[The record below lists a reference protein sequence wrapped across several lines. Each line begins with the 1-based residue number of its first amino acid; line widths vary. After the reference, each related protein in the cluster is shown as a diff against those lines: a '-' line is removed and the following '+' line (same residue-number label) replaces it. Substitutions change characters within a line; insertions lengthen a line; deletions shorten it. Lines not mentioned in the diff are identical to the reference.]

1 MHRKML
7 PETPGPLSFTLQPFA
22 PFGIHRESPTTHEG
36 VLTIM
41 TFAGLDLHKKEVEA
55 VVLDQDGHILHRC
68 RFAATRAAL
77 ETFAETR
84 LAPDSSTVAVEAT
97 TNTWPVV
104 AILRPFV
111 HKVVVS
117 NPLRTKAIA
126 CAKIK
131 TDKVDALALA
141 QLVRTGYLPAVWIPD
156 DETGLMRRRSTERA
170 MLSADR
176 TRIKNRIHSVL
187 HQRLMEAPSG
197 DLFSR
202 RNLDWLK
209 TLPLDA
215 FGRDSLDRHLRQ
227 LDRVDQELAALT
239 AQIAVHAHRTPAV
252 KLLMTLPGVD
262 FTVAETILGALGDFS
277 RFATPDKAASYL
289 GLVPSTRQSGDHCY
303 HGPITKQGARHA
315 RWLLVQAAQHAAL
328 HPGPIGAFFRRIA
341 KKKNRNVAVVAVAHK
356 LVVLAWH
363 MLKNNEPYRY
373 AQPKTLQAKLSRLRI
388 LATGQK
394 RKGGIVKGQPRPP
407 QYGKGRT
414 KAVPA
419 LDDLY
424 KNEGLP
430 PLSRQ
435 LKPGEQAM
443 LEKQGTAAY
452 AAAVRLPRRTPRGG
466 QPAA

>member
-1 MHRKML
+1 
-7 PETPGPLSFTLQPFA
+7 
-22 PFGIHRESPTTHEG
+22 
-36 VLTIM
+36 M

-55 VVLDQDGHILHRC
+55 ALVDDQGNILHRS
-68 RFAATRAAL
+68 RFPATRQAL
-77 ETFAETR
+77 EAFAKAH
-84 LAPDSSTVAVEAT
+84 LADAVSVAVEAT
-97 TNTWPVV
+97 TNTWPVA
-104 AILRPFV
+104 AILQPLV

-126 CAKIK
+126 SAKIK

-141 QLVRTGYLPAVWIPD
+141 QLVRTGYLPEVWIPD
-156 DETGLMRRRSTERA
+156 EGTRLMRQRSTERA
-170 MLSADR
+170 MLTADR

-187 HQRLMEAPSG
+187 HQRLIEAPSG

-202 RNLDWLK
+202 TNLDWLK
-209 TLPLDA
+209 DLPLDP

-227 LDRVDQELAALT
+227 LERVEGEIAALT
-239 AQIAVHAHRTPAV
+239 EQIAVHAHKTPQV

-262 FTVAETILGALGDFS
+262 FTVAETILAALGDTS
-277 RFATPDKAASYL
+277 RFETPDKAASYL

-363 MLKNNEPYRY
+363 MLNNNEPYRY

-388 LATGQK
+388 LATKQK
-394 RKGGIVKGQPRPP
+394 RKGGLVKGQPRPA
-407 QYGKGRT
+407 QYGNGRT
-414 KAVPA
+414 KAVPG

-424 KNEGLP
+424 AAEGLP
-430 PLSRQ
+430 PLSIQ
-435 LKPGEQAM
+435 VKPGERAM
-443 LEKQGTAAY
+443 LESQGLTAHAV
-452 AAAVRLPRRTPRGG
+452 AVRLPKRVARGVKPR
-466 QPAA
+466 A

>member
-1 MHRKML
+1 
-7 PETPGPLSFTLQPFA
+7 
-22 PFGIHRESPTTHEG
+22 
-36 VLTIM
+36 M

-55 VVLDQDGHILHRC
+55 VLLDDDGRILHRS
-68 RFAATRAAL
+68 RFPATRAAL
-77 ETFAETR
+77 ETFAQTHFS
-84 LAPDSSTVAVEAT
+84 PDSTVAAVEAT
-97 TNTWPVV
+97 TNTWPVA
-104 AILRPFV
+104 AILQPLV
-111 HKVVVS
+111 QKVVVS

-141 QLVRTGYLPAVWIPD
+141 QLVRTGYLPEVWIPD
-156 DETGLMRRRSTERA
+156 EQTRLMLQRSTERA

-187 HQRLMEAPSG
+187 HQRLIEAPTG
-197 DLFSR
+197 DLFSGK
-202 RNLDWLK
+202 NLAWLK
-209 TLPLDA
+209 ALPLESLDS

-239 AQIAVHAHRTPAV
+239 AQIAVHAHQTPAI

-262 FTVAETILGALGDFS
+262 FTVAETLLAALGDLS
-277 RFATPDKAASYL
+277 RFPTADKAASYL

-315 RWLLVQAAQHAAL
+315 RWLLVQAAQHAGT

-341 KKKNRNVAVVAVAHK
+341 RKNNRNVAVVAVAHK

-363 MLKNNEPYRY
+363 ILKNNEPYRY

-394 RKGGIVKGQPRPP
+394 RKSGPAKGQPRT
-407 QYGKGRT
+407 QQSGKGRT
-414 KAVPA
+414 KAGPG

-424 KNEGLP
+424 NTEGLP
-430 PLSRQ
+430 PLSTPT
-435 LKPGEQAM
+435 KPGEQAM
-443 LEKQGTAAY
+443 LERQGLAAF
-452 AAAVRLPRRTPRGG
+452 AAAVRVPRRVPRGVK
-466 QPAA
+466 PKA

>member
-1 MHRKML
+1 
-7 PETPGPLSFTLQPFA
+7 
-22 PFGIHRESPTTHEG
+22 
-36 VLTIM
+36 M

-55 VVLDQDGHILHRC
+55 ALVDDQGNLLHRS
-68 RFAATRAAL
+68 RFAATREAL
-77 ETFAETR
+77 EAFAKAR
-84 LAPDSSTVAVEAT
+84 LSPDAAVAVEAT
-97 TNTWPVV
+97 TNTWPVA
-104 AILRPFV
+104 AILQPLV

-141 QLVRTGYLPAVWIPD
+141 QLVRTGYLPEVWIPD
-156 DETGLMRRRSTERA
+156 DETRLMRQRSTERS

-176 TRIKNRIHSVL
+176 TRLKNRIHSVL
-187 HQRLMEAPSG
+187 HQRLIEEPSG
-197 DLFSR
+197 DLFSDK
-202 RNLDWLK
+202 NLAWLK
-209 TLPLDA
+209 QLPLDP

-227 LDRVDQELAALT
+227 LERVEQELAASVTQQMRRARLSPD
-239 AQIAVHAHRTPAV
+239 PA
-252 KLLMTLPGVD
+252 GQ
-262 FTVAETILGALGDFS
+262 
-277 RFATPDKAASYL
+277 TPDDFARRGFRLPLAENHPRRVGRYPVALSRLPPTRPASYL

-388 LATGQK
+388 LATKQK
-394 RKGGIVKGQPRPP
+394 RKGGLVKGVAAHGAIWTGPHEGDSRASTS
-407 QYGKGRT
+407 RFDT
-414 KAVPA
+414 PA
-419 LDDLY
+419 WPTSIL
-424 KNEGLP
+424 
-430 PLSRQ
+430 
-435 LKPGEQAM
+435 
-443 LEKQGTAAY
+443 
-452 AAAVRLPRRTPRGG
+452 
-466 QPAA
+466 